1 MSTRGEYSII
11 NNLNKLRSNLQSLIK
26 KVFFVCGCVCG
37 RVAHVYSDAY
47 HSHHTES
54 VMHSNDT
61 QDYSINVGNEHDRFV
76 GMYVEGRQ

>member
-11 NNLNKLRSNLQSLIK
+11 NNLNNLRSNLQSLIK

-61 QDYSINVGNEHDRFV
+61 QDNTALMLVMNMIGLLVC
-76 GMYVEGRQ
+76 M